1 MMGLQYKGS
10 KVMEILGWFLAEAL
24 AAATLLALVVWWTW
38 PRKPKDGDGDS

>member
-1 MMGLQYKGS
+1 MGRQYKGS

-24 AAATLLALVVWWTW
+24 AAATLLALVVWWPW